1 MIIVKA
7 STVSMYADDTSLTL
21 QSQDIS
27 QLNETINDDLRR
39 LDLWMQGN
47 KLSLNVSK
55 TQSMLICTKP
65 KRQKLKMAGGNLCL
79 NIRGNDLD
87 VMQKVKYLGVQ
98 VDDSLDWKD
107 QIKAISSKV
116 SKALGLLK
124 HAKKFLPASSLRSL
138 YLSIVDPHFRYF
150 CSVWGC
156 CGSSTLLQLQKLQN
170 RAARILTNSAF
181 DAPSSP
187 LIRSLG
193 WMTIADLISFESKQL
208 VFKSLNNQA
217 PQYICKLFQRN
228 SECSSRDL
236 RNTATD
242 LRLPMSTSLNGQ
254 KRFSY
259 RGAKLWNNLAFEV
272 KQAPSLPVFKRRL
285 LINKNSN

>member
-1 MIIVKA
+1 MI
-7 STVSMYADDTSLTL
+7 
-21 QSQDIS
+21 
-27 QLNETINDDLRR
+27 
-39 LDLWMQGN
+39 
-47 KLSLNVSK
+47 
-55 TQSMLICTKP
+55 
-65 KRQKLKMAGGNLCL
+65 
-79 NIRGNDLD
+79 
-87 VMQKVKYLGVQ
+87 Q

-124 HAKKFLPASSLRSL
+124 HAKKSLPASSLRSL
-138 YLSIVDPHFRYF
+138 YLGIVEPYF
-150 CSVWGC
+150 HCCCSVWGC

-181 DAPSSP
+181 DVPSSP

-228 SECSSRDL
+228 SECSSRDW

-242 LRLPMSTSLNGQ
+242 LRLPMSTSLNDQ
-254 KRFSY
+254 KRLSY
-259 RGAKLWNNLAFEV
+259 RGAKLWNNLAFEI
-272 KQAPSLPVFKRRL
+272 KQASSLPVFKQRL